1 MFKTET
7 HLHVSEISPC
17 SKLSAREMIEL
28 YAEAGYYTVFVSDH
42 LKSTCLNKHPELS
55 WQECVDKFFYGYD
68 IARAAGEE
76 LGVNVLISAELTYD
90 HSPNHYLLYGF
101 DKSFFYDLP
110 DLFTMPKE
118 EFYRYAKSK
127 GVTVVQAHPY
137 RDGKNTPDSPDIIDA
152 VEAYNSNP
160 RHDNFTEDCFAYASA
175 NGLPVTGGSDA
186 HRLEDVARG
195 GVMTDVAITTVEQY
209 VELLMAGKLEIIK

>member
-17 SKLSAREMIEL
+17 SHLTAREMIEL
-28 YAEAGYYTVFVSDH
+28 YANAGYSTVFVSDH
-42 LKSTCLNKHPELS
+42 LKSRFYDKFPELTLK
-55 WQECVDKFFYGYD
+55 EKVDEFFYGYD
-68 IARAAGEE
+68 EAKKAGDE

-101 DKSFFYDLP
+101 EKSFFYDLP
-110 DLFTMPKE
+110 NLFTMPKE

-137 RDGKNTPDSPDIIDA
+137 RDGKNTPDSSDIIDA
-152 VEAYNSNP
+152 VEAHNSNP

-195 GVMTDVAITTVEQY
+195 GVITDVEITTAEQY

>member
-17 SKLSAREMIEL
+17 SKLTAREMIEL
-28 YAEAGYYTVFVSDH
+28 YAKEGYSTVFVSDH
-42 LKSTCLNKHPELS
+42 LKSRFYDNFPELTLK
-55 WQECVDKFFYGYD
+55 EKVDKFFYGYD
-68 IARAAGEE
+68 EAKKAGDE

-110 DLFTMPKE
+110 NLFTMPKE

-137 RDGKNTPDSPDIIDA
+137 RDGKNTPDDPDIIDA

-195 GVMTDVAITTVEQY
+195 GVITDVEITTAEQY
-209 VELLMAGKLEIIK
+209 VEALLSGSLEIIK

>member
-28 YAEAGYYTVFVSDH
+28 YAEAGYSTVFVSDH
-42 LKSTCLNKHPELS
+42 LKSRFYDKFPELTLK
-55 WQECVDKFFYGYD
+55 EKVDKFFEGYD

-160 RHDNFTEDCFAYASA
+160 RHENYSEDALTYASA
-175 NGLPVTGGSDA
+175 NGLPITGGSDA

-195 GVMTDVAITTVEQY
+195 GVITDVEIATAEQY
-209 VELLMAGKLEIIK
+209 VELLMTGKLEIIK

>member
-28 YAEAGYYTVFVSDH
+28 YAEAGYSTVFVSDH
-42 LKSTCLNKHPELS
+42 LKSTFFNKHPELS

-68 IARAAGEE
+68 MAKKAGEE

-90 HSPNHYLLYGF
+90 YSPNHYLLYGF
-101 DKSFFYDLP
+101 DKFFFYGLP
-110 DLFTMPKE
+110 NLFTMPKE
-118 EFYRYAKSK
+118 DFYKYAKAH

-152 VEAYNSNP
+152 IEAHNANP
-160 RHDNFTEDCFAYASA
+160 RHDNFSEKCFAYAGTH
-175 NGLPVTGGSDA
+175 GLPTTGGSDS
-186 HRLEDVARG
+186 HRLEDIALG
-195 GVMTDVAITTVEQY
+195 GVITDVEITTPEQY

>member
-17 SKLSAREMIEL
+17 SHLTAREMIEL
-28 YAEAGYYTVFVSDH
+28 YAKAGYSTVFVSDH
-42 LKSTCLNKHPELS
+42 LKSRFYEKYPELTL
-55 WQECVDKFFYGYD
+55 EEKVDKFFYGYD
-68 IARAAGEE
+68 MARKAGEE

-90 HSPNHYLLYGF
+90 YSPNHYLLYGF
-101 DKSFFYDLP
+101 DKSFFYGLP

-118 EFYRYAKSK
+118 DFYKYAKAH

-152 VEAYNSNP
+152 IEAHNTNP
-160 RHDNFTEDCFAYASA
+160 RHDNFSEDCFAYADA
-175 NGLPVTGGSDA
+175 HGLPTTGGSDS
-186 HRLEDVARG
+186 HRPEDIALG
-195 GVMTDVAITTVEQY
+195 GVITDEEITTPEQY
-209 VELLMAGKLEIIK
+209 VELLMAGKLEIIQ